1 MQASANRA
9 ALPALAIGLLLVQHA
24 IGQESPP
31 APGPEADAAQ
41 APAIA
46 PAPAPEVAP
55 APATA
60 SLPAPES
67 AGANATPSLLASPP
81 GSPAQ
86 GARRIVILPV
96 DFTVYHKQVSGLE
109 AVPDWSTAAQGAL
122 SSAAFEQL
130 SANPQFSVLRMPTT
144 PDEAQPTLLE
154 HVALLKVVVGSATN
168 LMQMGGA
175 AWAGKKTAFDYSI
188 GDGLRSLA
196 DQWQADYALL
206 VQGSQ
211 VTQSGGAAFTQ
222 FLAAAGGVAVPG
234 GGTALSASIVDLRS
248 GAVKWLNTSQGMQL
262 FGMTQSDMRK
272 PETASGAIAG
282 LFKGFPTTTLV
293 AFPPF

>member
-1 MQASANRA
+1 MQVPANRA
-9 ALPALAIGLLLVQHA
+9 ALPTLAISLLLAQHA
-24 IGQESPP
+24 IAQESLP
-31 APGPEADAAQ
+31 AQGPGADTAQ
-41 APAIA
+41 APALA

-55 APATA
+55 APATDSA
-60 SLPAPES
+60 PAPES
-67 AGANATPSLLASPP
+67 ADGSATPTTPASPP
-81 GSPAQ
+81 GSPAE
-86 GARRIVILPV
+86 GTRRIVVLPV

-130 SANPQFSVLRMPTT
+130 GANPQFIVLRIPAT
-144 PDEAQPTLLE
+144 PDDTQSTLQE
-154 HVALLKVVVGSATN
+154 HVALLKVVVGSATS

-175 AWAGKKTAFDYSI
+175 AWAGKKAAFDYSI

-222 FLAAAGGVAVPG
+222 FLAAAGGVAVQG
-234 GGTALSASIVDLRS
+234 GGTALSASIVDLRT
-248 GAVKWLNTSQGMQL
+248 GAVKWLNTTQGMQL

-272 PETASGAIAG
+272 PETASGAIAS